1 MKKIMSKILVGLAIL
16 AGAEEKENLMK
27 TKSLELT
34 NCRVITGMDWKTV
47 PSDRLFAKKGEKI
60 VLGEGLWKLEKY
72 SGKQVDQTKCI
83 MIRGEVIA
91 PKTGKYILGAGA
103 DWWFKIGF
111 DGKNVMDDVGFC
123 PLSDTTDN
131 RVILNLSAG
140 KHIVDIHFSRG
151 IASAGMCFSLKPAPY
166 ETDAI
171 VDLNK
176 RTGRIRNELHGSNT
190 TLILSTRALNQ
201 YDEALRKLNF
211 TFSRTHDWAL
221 WNRGQRIIDTH
232 FIFPL
237 MHLDPKDP
245 ANYYFDATDEI
256 IRLAQEEGEMEVFY
270 RLGSSIEHSGEK
282 HFNVVPPKDYEKYA
296 EVLAGIVRHY
306 TRGWANGHHYKIRY
320 WEIWNEP
327 DGRENMWDAPY
338 ETFIPFFVTVLKRL
352 KSEFPELQFGGPALR
367 GLDLKLFKPLLE
379 ACKAAGVVP
388 DFISWHCYGSK
399 PGELINQPSIARK
412 FLDEMGFK
420 KTKLCIN
427 EWHYL
432 ESWKGVQ
439 SADSSESYRKATL
452 EGPTC
457 LQSTNSGVYNLAVL
471 IGWQDSPLDLAMWY
485 GASWDS
491 PAWGYR
497 SVFREFTKNYY
508 SMELFGRF
516 LREYP
521 VKCQSEAI
529 VYHILAGRS
538 EDGSKAGILL
548 ADYKGCSETIEISA
562 AGLSAYYQVSAVVL
576 DDDRNNE
583 PVPVTVKGEKILLKK
598 KKPSSA
604 AFLIQLQK

>member
-1 MKKIMSKILVGLAIL
+1 MKKLLLPLLASVFCFL
-16 AGAEEKENLMK
+16 GSAAEKENQMN

-47 PSDRLFAKKGEKI
+47 PSDRLFAEKGKEI
-60 VLGEGLWKLEKY
+60 VLGEGLWDLEKY
-72 SGKQVDQTKCI
+72 SGKQVDKTKCI
-83 MIRGEVIA
+83 MIRGEVMV
-91 PKTGKYILGAGA
+91 PKTGKYLLGAGA
-103 DWWFKIGF
+103 DWWFKVGF
-111 DGKNVMDDVGFC
+111 DGKNVMDDTGPW
-123 PLSDTTDN
+123 PLPYMN
-131 RVILNLSAG
+131 HWAILNLTAG

-151 IASAGMCFSLKPAPY
+151 RASACMCFSLKPVPY
-166 ETDAI
+166 ESDAI
-171 VDLNK
+171 ADLNK
-176 RTGRIRNELHGSNT
+176 STGRIRKELHGSNT
-190 TLILSTRALNQ
+190 TLILSSRALNK

-221 WNRGQRIIDTH
+221 WNGGQRIIDTH

-256 IRLAQEEGEMEVFY
+256 IRLTQEEAGMEVFY
-270 RLGSSIEHSGEK
+270 RLGTSIEHTGEK
-282 HFNVVPPKDYEKYA
+282 HFNVIPPKDYEKYA

-327 DGRENMWDAPY
+327 DGRKNMWDAPY

-352 KSEFPELQFGGPALR
+352 KSEFPELQFGGPALCS
-367 GLDLKLFKPLLE
+367 LKLPLFKPLLE
-379 ACKAAGVVP
+379 ACKAAGVAP
-388 DFISWHCYGSK
+388 DFISWHCYGSS
-399 PGELINQPSIARK
+399 PGALINQPSIARN

-427 EWHYL
+427 EWHYI
-432 ESWKGVQ
+432 ESWQGVQ
-439 SADSSESYRKATL
+439 SANSSESYRKATL

-485 GASWDS
+485 GSSWDS
-491 PAWGYR
+491 PKWGYR
-497 SVFREFTKNYY
+497 SVFREYTKNYY

-521 VKCQSEAI
+521 VRCQAESI
-529 VYHILAGRS
+529 HYILAGRS

-548 ADYKGCSETIEISA
+548 ADYKGSSETIEILA
-562 AGLSAYYQVSAVVL
+562 AGLSAYNKISAVVL

-583 PVPVTVKGEKILLKK
+583 PVPVTVTGEKILLKK
-598 KKPSSA
+598 KKPGSA